1 MDAQKIVKTGQEQAV
16 AAWVDYLNQV
26 RFTEL
31 INALNRQDDNLQ
43 DALDSLRSTMDTIK
57 DNVIEVGRDEA
68 NVAQVARE
76 IYKDL
81 LDEFKAQDI
90 QDWELYPPQ
99 PCVLSRLKRDYRYHM
114 LIKTPRDTDP
124 SEILAMYFRKRKP
137 CEGVHV
143 SVDVNPDSLL

>member
-1 MDAQKIVKTGQEQAV
+1 MTH
-16 AAWVDYLNQV
+16 
-26 RFTEL
+26 EL
-31 INALNRQDDNLQ
+31 M
-43 DALDSLRSTMDTIK
+43 LRADLSYPPFVELV
-57 DNVIEVGRDEA
+57 NVLLWGRDEA